1 MPSHNLIIEKS
12 VYFLTIN
19 MSPMKPKIIIIL
31 FLSFVLGQ
39 TIQGQNNNRANV
51 PASIQ
56 DLNTPNDRLNIINE
70 QFVGRATDI
79 SNIDDNT
86 VLIVQAG
93 VNNESTVTTEATN
106 SLVILR
112 QNGVDN
118 SMQLDLRATTIDYQ
132 ATQSGNN
139 NLLLDFSNGPI
150 TQLLQRKIIQTG
162 SNQNLVIH
170 GNNALSDK
178 MEIRMNNSGQSIII
192 RNTN

>member
-1 MPSHNLIIEKS
+1 
-12 VYFLTIN
+12 
-19 MSPMKPKIIIIL
+19 MKPKIIIIL